1 MLIACL
7 LTKKYIAKQANKTNV
22 NKRPNIL
29 CFIRKSMALDHAL
42 VFKVFNFRGYSTLNK
57 PFISPLMV

>member
-1 MLIACL
+1 

-29 CFIRKSMALDHAL
+29 CFIKETAR
-42 VFKVFNFRGYSTLNK
+42 T
-57 PFISPLMV
+57 FIISVLFGSI